1 MNKILLIDDDKELC
15 ALIKKSVLKENI
27 EVDCCYLGKEGLI
40 KLKSNQYQ
48 LVILDV
54 IMPEADGFEILEK
67 IRENYSL
74 PVLMFTSQNDSISK
88 VRGLRAGADD
98 YVTKPFEMEEL
109 IARILSLIRRY
120 THFNQSQEMTK
131 KFEFEGLTI
140 DVDNRLVVSVNGT
153 FELPPKEFDLLL
165 FCVKHQGK
173 IVTKQQMYEEVWKEP
188 YVYDDS
194 NIMAIISRIRKK
206 IEQNPSNPKYIQ
218 TIKGIGYRFNKNLY

>member
-165 FCVKHQGK
+165 FCAKHQGK

-206 IEQNPSNPKYIQ
+206 
-218 TIKGIGYRFNKNLY
+218 